1 MYILGISAFYHDSSA
16 CLIKN
21 SEILTAVQEERFTR
35 KKFDAS
41 FPINSILFCLE
52 QNKINLN
59 DIEAVVFYEKP
70 FLKFERLIKTYID
83 FFPRGFNSFK
93 AAMPIWSKEKLYQ
106 KKIINDYLSKISK
119 KKFDK
124 NKIKFSEHHL
134 SHAAS
139 AFFPSPFD
147 ESAIVVMDGVGE
159 FVTTT
164 IAKGHGNQIEILS
177 EINFP
182 DSLGLLYS
190 AFTYFLGFKVNSDEY
205 KVMGLAPYGDPK
217 YSKLIRENLID
228 IKEDGSFK
236 LNQDFFSYA
245 TDLVMTSPK
254 FAELFKI
261 SKRNKNEEILPIHK
275 NIAASIQEVS
285 EEVIKK
291 ISITAK
297 KITNSDNLCLAGG
310 VALNCVANGK
320 IYQDKIFDNIWI
332 QPAAGDAGGSLG
344 AALAYYYS
352 KNLKRNIDETD
363 SMKNSYLG
371 PNYLVSDIEKELN
384 HHTDK
389 INFKYYDNDKE
400 FYKIVIENILKEYCI
415 GWFQGKM
422 EYGPRALGNR
432 SIIADPR
439 PKNMQSKINLKIKFR
454 EGFRPFAP
462 MILESEVNKW
472 FNYKDHSK
480 YMLMVSS
487 IRNEIKINKNE
498 NFDKSIK
505 NINSIIPA
513 TTHVDGSARIQTINK
528 SNGRIYELLNEFFL
542 MTKCPILV
550 NTSFNLSDEPIVC
563 SPKDAI
569 KSFLNCNMEILV
581 IDKYIIKKT

>member
-16 CLIKN
+16 CIIRN

-41 FPINSILFCLE
+41 FPTNSILYCLKE
-52 QNKINLN
+52 NNIKLE
-59 DIEAVVFYEKP
+59 DIDAVVFYEKP

-83 FFPRGFNSFK
+83 FFPKGFQSFK
-93 AAMPIWSKEKLYQ
+93 VAMPIWSKEKLYQ
-106 KKIINDYLSKISK
+106 KKIINDHLNEISK

-139 AFFPSPFD
+139 AFYPSPYNQA
-147 ESAIVVMDGVGE
+147 AIIVMDGVGE
-159 FVTTT
+159 FATTT
-164 IAKGHGNQIEILS
+164 IARGDKNNIEILN

-205 KVMGLAPYGDPK
+205 KVMGLAPYGNPSYSEIIKK
-217 YSKLIRENLID
+217 YLID

-236 LNQDFFSYA
+236 LNQEYFSYA

-254 FAELFKI
+254 FENIFQTK
-261 SKRNKNEEILPIHK
+261 KRNSKDEMLNIHK
-275 NIAASIQEVS
+275 DIAASIQVVT
-285 EEVIKK
+285 EEIVYK
-291 ISITAK
+291 ISKTAK

-320 IYQDKIFDNIWI
+320 IYKNKIFNNIWI

-352 KNLKRNIDETD
+352 KNKDRKINKFD

-371 PNYLVSDIEKELN
+371 PSFSKNEIEEQLKKNSDKITYNFFYDDKELYSN
-384 HHTDK
+384 
-389 INFKYYDNDKE
+389 
-400 FYKIVIENILKEYCI
+400 IVEEILKEYCI

-439 PKNMQSKINLKIKFR
+439 PSDMQSKINLKIKFR

-462 MILESEVNKW
+462 MILENEVNKW
-472 FNYKDHSK
+472 FDFNHQSK
-480 YMLMVSS
+480 YMLMVS
-487 IRNEIKINKNE
+487 NIKKNIKKNQDQ
-498 NFDKSIK
+498 NFSNSLK

-513 TTHVDGSARIQTINK
+513 TTHVDGSARIQTINNT
-528 SNGRIYELLNEFFL
+528 NGKIYNLLNEFFL
-542 MTKCPILV
+542 KTNVPILV

-563 SPKDAI
+563 TPGDAI
-569 KSFLNCNMEILV
+569 RSFLKCNMETLV
-581 IDKYIIKKT
+581 IDNFIIKKK